1 MMPVFLQLLLL
12 IYAYRDN
19 HYCSALHF
27 LSGFG
32 VDQLR
37 DDCTDTYWQSDGQ
50 LPHLVNI
57 QFRRKTTVHDI
68 YFFTDYKLDESYT
81 PSR

>member
-1 MMPVFLQLLLL
+1 VIFL
-12 IYAYRDN
+12 
-19 HYCSALHF
+19 
-27 LSGFG
+27 GFG

-37 DDCTDTYWQSDGQ
+37 DDCMDTYWQSDGQ

-68 YFFTDYKLDESYT
+68 CIFTDYKLDESYT
-81 PSR
+81 PSRQVCTLDFYFTHSTSV